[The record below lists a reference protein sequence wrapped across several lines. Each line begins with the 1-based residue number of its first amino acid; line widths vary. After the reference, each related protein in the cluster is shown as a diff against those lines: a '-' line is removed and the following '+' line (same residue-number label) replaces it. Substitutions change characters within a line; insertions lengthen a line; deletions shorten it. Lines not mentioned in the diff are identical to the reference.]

1 MPGWAMMFQTIVSQ
15 FRQRRARRK
24 AARAD
29 ARARENELRVAIE
42 RVVDTINPKLRAV
55 SGYRKKLK
63 PAVERSLAYCAGLV
77 ETLPLAVEVN
87 GKTWSTDPT
96 VRAFFS
102 GVGDLQRVYSRS
114 QEVQEYF
121 DRHAD
126 QESCYALL
134 SMLCKER
141 SVLGMEMHG
150 DVMRRDVRQ
159 TSVSFTDHRVVRP
172 ASSQDALRKELEQRA
187 FDALVSYV
195 LERIMELV
203 SSRNSLQQQRQLLDM
218 QLKLAHVKRA
228 SLTPLLEGK
237 GDEAIDIEALRKQQ
251 QQTGAALEQARASLT
266 TLGDYIERISEVLG
280 DPQAHLKISPV
291 SMRLNKMNIRLEGA
305 AAAEAGH
312 ELELTEVS
320 LGENLKRILLITRF
334 PRDGLLARKEF
345 LK

>member
-1 MPGWAMMFQTIVSQ
+1 MFQTIVSQ
-15 FRQRRARRK
+15 FRQSLARRK
-24 AARAD
+24 AAKAE
-29 ARARENELRVAIE
+29 ARARDNEVRVAIE
-42 RVVDTINPKLRAV
+42 HVVDAINPKLRAV

-77 ETLPLAVEVN
+77 EKLPLAVEVN
-87 GKTWSTDPT
+87 GKAWSNDPT

-114 QEVQEYF
+114 NEVQDYF

-126 QESCYALL
+126 QDSCYALL

-159 TSVSFTDHRVVRP
+159 TSVSFSDHRVVKP

-187 FDALVSYV
+187 FEALVTYA
-195 LERIMELV
+195 LERIMALV

-237 GDEAIDIEALRKQQ
+237 GDEAIDVEALRKQQ
-251 QQTGAALEQARASLT
+251 QQTGEALEQARAGLT
-266 TLGDYIERISEVLG
+266 TLQDYIDRISEVLG
-280 DPQAHLKISPV
+280 DPGTHLRVGRV
-291 SMRLNKMNIRLEGA
+291 SMRLSKMNIKLESVA
-305 AAAEAGH
+305 SAEDGH
-312 ELELTEVS
+312 QLDLTEVS
-320 LGENLKRILLITRF
+320 LGENLKRTLLITRF
-334 PRDGLLARKEF
+334 PRDELLAKQDF
-345 LK
+345 LKD